1 MDDKNPPIVIAIASG
16 KGGTGK
22 STLSINLSLAL
33 ADLGRRVAVLD
44 ANLELPSIATLL
56 NISPKYT
63 ITDLI
68 EGRQSIREVIYN
80 GPQGINL
87 ILGSALPKPMRKLS
101 TAHHFGI
108 VNAFD
113 TLSKELDILIVDTA
127 PGINSS
133 TLNFIRASQEILVV
147 TTSEP
152 TAIASSN
159 ALIHTLHKSYKL
171 QKFRILMNRVFDIYE
186 GPKAF
191 KTIQN
196 LNIDNVDIFL
206 TYAGHIHE
214 HKSARVAASKGQAIY
229 KTFPKSEFSQDI
241 KKLSQAIQSWPIRE
255 TPRGHI
261 EFFMEEL
268 I

>member
-1 MDDKNPPIVIAIASG
+1 
-16 KGGTGK
+16 
-22 STLSINLSLAL
+22 
-33 ADLGRRVAVLD
+33 
-44 ANLELPSIATLL
+44 
-56 NISPKYT
+56 
-63 ITDLI
+63 
-68 EGRQSIREVIYN
+68 
-80 GPQGINL
+80 
-87 ILGSALPKPMRKLS
+87 
-101 TAHHFGI
+101 
-108 VNAFD
+108 
-113 TLSKELDILIVDTA
+113 
-127 PGINSS
+127 
-133 TLNFIRASQEILVV
+133 
-147 TTSEP
+147 
-152 TAIASSN
+152 
-159 ALIHTLHKSYKL
+159 
-171 QKFRILMNRVFDIYE
+171 MNRVFDIYE